1 MQNDFHLANKEIS
14 PRTVYMVH
22 TCCTVGFQLMASDV
36 TKRYER
42 RLVLLDVFLGETA
55 EIQAS
60 KKPEKK

>member
-1 MQNDFHLANKEIS
+1 
-14 PRTVYMVH
+14 
-22 TCCTVGFQLMASDV
+22 MASDV

-42 RLVLLDVFLGETA
+42 LVHLEVFLGQTA

>member
-1 MQNDFHLANKEIS
+1 
-14 PRTVYMVH
+14 
-22 TCCTVGFQLMASDV
+22 MASDV